1 MEEAAVTSSWITII
15 GTLITTAGTVLVALI
30 TSKTRRDQKSIQRQT
45 EDAAEDNKKEILGAI
60 DELKE
65 GLEGNSRVTV
75 AATRALIG
83 RIYSDR
89 KNAKEIDERTLV
101 QVMELHDAY
110 KKVVIDG
117 HTPNSWCD
125 QLVEEM
131 KTWKKV

>member
-1 MEEAAVTSSWITII
+1 MEEAAATSSWITIV

-30 TSKTRRDQKSIQRQT
+30 TTKTRRDQKSIQRQT

-75 AATRALIG
+75 AATRAIIG
-83 RIYSDR
+83 RIYSER
-89 KNAKEIDERTLV
+89 KNTKEIDERTLA

-110 KKVVIDG
+110 KKVRIDG